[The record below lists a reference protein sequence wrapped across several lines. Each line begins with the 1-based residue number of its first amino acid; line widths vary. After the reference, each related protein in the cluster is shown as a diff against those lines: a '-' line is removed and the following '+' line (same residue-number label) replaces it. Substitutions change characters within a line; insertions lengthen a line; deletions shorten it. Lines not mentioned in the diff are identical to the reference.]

1 MDKKSFK
8 FTKVEP
14 EVITIEYQE
23 QEVKVRSIL
32 YIAEQAQLIE
42 NYIQNRFF
50 PKEVMLSATGHDIL
64 GAEHALRLDIIQ
76 ALTDIEVSD
85 EDISIFLYGDIFYQI
100 ENAIENYEEFQ
111 DVLYQ
116 TIEDVEKSLALKSS
130 VGKVLEG
137 LSVKVSSFLEN
148 MNEISKNLKPED
160 LDKIKDIA
168 GNLEK
173 QLASPLIG
181 GVVDDMQRGK
191 VAG

>member
-181 GVVDDMQRGK
+181 GVVEEDRK
-191 VAG
+191 SVV

>member
-1 MDKKSFK
+1 
-8 FTKVEP
+8 
-14 EVITIEYQE
+14 
-23 QEVKVRSIL
+23 
-32 YIAEQAQLIE
+32 
-42 NYIQNRFF
+42 
-50 PKEVMLSATGHDIL
+50 MLSATGHDIL

-181 GVVDDMQRGK
+181 GVVEDMQRGK